1 MADNK
6 DSGFKLPPPKDS
18 TPVVTG
24 TPPTA
29 SPSTTTAPST
39 KTDGAVIQI
48 GSAESDTS
56 ARDLAIGG
64 GVLLVLLIAFFFAK
78 NAYANRLVA
87 KRVAPSSAN
96 GAAWWLFIFLSA
108 LAIMGVLG
116 VANADKFLAFIYV
129 APLTLIALV
138 ALIFML
144 LTGRR

>member
-18 TPVVTG
+18 TPAVPG
-24 TPPTA
+24 SPPA
-29 SPSTTTAPST
+29 PTTTVTPS
-39 KTDGAVIQI
+39 KTDNTVIQI

-56 ARDLAIGG
+56 ARDMAIGG

-96 GAAWWLFIFLSA
+96 GAGWWLFIFLSA

-129 APLTLIALV
+129 APLTLIAFV
-138 ALIFML
+138 ALVFML